1 MGLIERLLIIS
12 LREGFAHVKCTG
24 RGPFE
29 SATVRIGSDG
39 EIEVFTGAVAIGQGT
54 KTILAQICG
63 EILQVNYEN
72 INIVCGDTSKIE
84 YGLGAF
90 GSRQVAGSAVKAAS
104 MAVKEK
110 ILNVA
115 AQFLA
120 KDYSISFANHRKEI
134 FLQDGEVCVDGRKDV
149 SITFKEISLKAPLV
163 ILFLTVLILDLRQL
177 IFFVLTKWL
186 TPMRFISVLLTY
198 AENGIC

>member
-1 MGLIERLLIIS
+1 
-12 LREGFAHVKCTG
+12 
-24 RGPFE
+24 
-29 SATVRIGSDG
+29 
-39 EIEVFTGAVAIGQGT
+39 
-54 KTILAQICG
+54 
-63 EILQVNYEN
+63 
-72 INIVCGDTSKIE
+72 
-84 YGLGAF
+84 
-90 GSRQVAGSAVKAAS
+90 

-149 SITFKEISLKAPLV
+149 SITFKEISLALRAPLV

-177 IFFVLTKWL
+177 IFFVLKMAYSNAFHICAVDVCRKTGSVKLKKYIAVQDSGKIINPL
-186 TPMRFISVLLTY
+186 T
-198 AENGIC
+198 AEGQVHGGIVHGIGNALYEQMQYDDESSTFNDYFCRLPFAYLNRSTQILM

>member
-12 LREGFAHVKCTG
+12 LREGFAHAVKCTG

-84 YGLGAF
+84 YGLALL
-90 GSRQVAGSAVKAAS
+90 AV
-104 MAVKEK
+104 
-110 ILNVA
+110 
-115 AQFLA
+115 
-120 KDYSISFANHRKEI
+120 
-134 FLQDGEVCVDGRKDV
+134 GR
-149 SITFKEISLKAPLV
+149 P
-163 ILFLTVLILDLRQL
+163 
-177 IFFVLTKWL
+177 
-186 TPMRFISVLLTY
+186 
-198 AENGIC
+198 